1 MAIDTVPSTF
11 NLGRRT
17 RPTSVR
23 AAEVDEETGMHLSV
37 PADTSDA
44 PFRSTMSTQTLQA
57 QAATSTMMAG
67 DLASTSRPKP
77 LATFFEQKKKSSGSG
92 PPGAPGSGPPGGGNP
107 GNPPD
112 GRGPLPPP
120 PPPGGGGGAGGGG
133 GGPGGGGNG
142 KLTGNP
148 PTEFNGDRSK
158 ANAFMSEFNLY
169 VLANIDTDT
178 MASPMKKA
186 TIFLSYIKGELVKDW
201 TKRWVDWMINQYE
214 LGRPSY
220 DPYYWNM
227 VSQAFRDAFQDTG
240 ARE

>member
-1 MAIDTVPSTF
+1 
-11 NLGRRT
+11 
-17 RPTSVR
+17 
-23 AAEVDEETGMHLSV
+23 
-37 PADTSDA
+37 
-44 PFRSTMSTQTLQA
+44 MSTQTLQA
-57 QAATSTMMAG
+57 QAATSTTMVG
-67 DLASTSRPKP
+67 DLASTGRLKP
-77 LATFFEQKKKSSGSG
+77 LAMFFEQKKKSSGSG
-92 PPGAPGSGPPGGGNP
+92 PPGAPGSGLPGRGNP

-120 PPPGGGGGAGGGG
+120 LPPGGGGGAGGGR

-158 ANAFMSEFNLY
+158 ADAFMSEFDLY

-201 TKRWVDWMINQYE
+201 TKRWVDWMIDQYE
-214 LGRPSY
+214 QG
-220 DPYYWNM
+220 
-227 VSQAFRDAFQDTG
+227 
-240 ARE
+240 